1 MGFAREEAEIKQIL
15 LPELDQKLQ
24 DGLRWF
30 FETLVES
37 ARWMRA
43 AWRARPG
50 LLVVLAWLVTTVVV
64 VDQVWAIFFSN
75 GEVSSV
81 VDLFW
86 TRHCRRRPARADA
99 DDAPLTFHLDPH
111 ISAGL
116 GVETGPG
123 RTIVVRDVQGQAAA
137 SGISVGYVLVS
148 VGAKGG
154 RSWTLPRGVSLELL
168 LKRLKGQ
175 IASCRQADLQ
185 LELTFRRGAVAAQ
198 GAKLE

>member
-1 MGFAREEAEIKQIL
+1 MGLAREEAEIKQIL

-86 TRHCRRRPARADA
+86 TGHCRRRPARRRRRRAA
-99 DDAPLTFHLDPH
+99 HLPPRPAH
-111 ISAGL
+111 LAGL

-175 IASCRQADLQ
+175 IASCRQADLS
-185 LELTFRRGAVAAQ
+185 LELTFRRGAADE
-198 GAKLE
+198 GAKLD